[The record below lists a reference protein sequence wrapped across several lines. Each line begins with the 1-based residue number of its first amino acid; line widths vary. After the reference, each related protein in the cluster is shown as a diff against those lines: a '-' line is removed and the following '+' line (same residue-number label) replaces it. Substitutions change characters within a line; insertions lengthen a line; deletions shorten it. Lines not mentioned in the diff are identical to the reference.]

1 MTQYNSAP
9 PDNRRRNIMKC
20 TVIAFAAVTGVL
32 CAGSVAAQA
41 YPVKPIRFL
50 VGYAPGGGTDIMAR
64 VVAAKLTDS
73 LGQQVIV
80 DNRPGANA
88 NVAAEIAS
96 KASPDGYTVMMISVS
111 HAISRPLYK
120 KLGYDLVRDFTPLIN
135 ISSVP
140 MFVVVPPSSTAKSV
154 ADVVALAKAKSI
166 NYASSGDGSPEH
178 IAAEM
183 FKGMTGTNMT
193 HVAYKGGAP
202 SALALISGE
211 VQLGFNTAPVAV
223 PHIRSGKMRAIA
235 VTSAKR
241 NPALPD
247 VPTVAES
254 GVAGYD
260 MINWYG
266 AIMPAGTPA
275 AAVNR
280 LNADINKALKLPD
293 VQQRLASLG
302 ADPLGGS
309 AADFG
314 AYIRS
319 EIAKY
324 TKVVMDSKLQQQ

>member
-1 MTQYNSAP
+1 
-9 PDNRRRNIMKC
+9 MKNA
-20 TVIAFAAVTGVL
+20 VITGAVLTGL
-32 CAGSVAAQA
+32 AVASGASAQA
-41 YPVKPIRFL
+41 FPTKPIRFL

-64 VVAAKLTDS
+64 TVAMKLTES

-88 NVAAEIAS
+88 NLAAEIAA
-96 KASPDGYTVMMISVS
+96 KASPDGHTVMMISVS
-111 HAISRPLYK
+111 HAISKPLYK

-140 MFVVVPPSSTAKSV
+140 MFVVVPPSSTPKTV
-154 ADVVALAKAKSI
+154 ADVIALAKARPI

-183 FKGMTGTNMT
+183 FKGMTKTGMT

-223 PHIRSGKMRAIA
+223 PHIKSGKMRAIA

-241 NPALPD
+241 NPALPE

-266 AIMPAGTPA
+266 SVLPAGTPA
-275 AAVNR
+275 AAVSR
-280 LNADINKALKLPD
+280 LNADMNKALKLPD
-293 VQQRLASLG
+293 VQQRLAALG

-309 AADFG
+309 AAEFG
-314 AYIRS
+314 NYIRS

-324 TKVVMDSKLQQQ
+324 TRVVVDSRLQQQ

>member
-1 MTQYNSAP
+1 
-9 PDNRRRNIMKC
+9 MKNA
-20 TVIAFAAVTGVL
+20 VITGAVLTGL
-32 CAGSVAAQA
+32 AVASGASAQA
-41 YPVKPIRFL
+41 FPAKPIRFL

-64 VVAAKLTDS
+64 TVAMKLTES

-88 NVAAEIAS
+88 NLAAEIAA
-96 KASPDGYTVMMISVS
+96 KASPDGHTVMMISVS
-111 HAISRPLYK
+111 HAISKPLYK

-140 MFVVVPPSSTAKSV
+140 MFVVVPPSSTPKTV
-154 ADVVALAKAKSI
+154 ADVIALAKARPI

-183 FKGMTGTNMT
+183 FKGMTKTGMT

-223 PHIRSGKMRAIA
+223 PHIKSGKMRAIA

-241 NPALPD
+241 NPALPE

-266 AIMPAGTPA
+266 SVLPAGTPA
-275 AAVNR
+275 AAVSR
-280 LNADINKALKLPD
+280 LNADMNKALKLPD
-293 VQQRLASLG
+293 VQQRLAALG

-309 AADFG
+309 AAEFG
-314 AYIRS
+314 NYIRS

-324 TKVVMDSKLQQQ
+324 TRVVADSRLQQQ

>member
-1 MTQYNSAP
+1 MKRVIIGITALVMT
-9 PDNRRRNIMKC
+9 
-20 TVIAFAAVTGVL
+20 AV
-32 CAGSVAAQA
+32 AGGAVAAA
-41 YPVKPIRFL
+41 RNYPNKSIRFL

-64 VVAAKLTDS
+64 VVGAKLTES
-73 LGQQVIV
+73 LGQQLIV

-88 NVAAEIAS
+88 NLAAEIAS
-96 KASPDGYTVMMISVS
+96 KATPDGYTVLFISVS

-120 KLGYDLVRDFTPLIN
+120 KLGYDLVRDFAPLIN
-135 ISSVP
+135 VSSVP
-140 MFVVVPPSSTAKSV
+140 MFLVVPPSSTPKTV
-154 ADVVALAKAKSI
+154 ADVIALAKSKPV
-166 NYASSGDGSPEH
+166 NYGSSGDGSPEH

-183 FKGMTGTNMT
+183 FKSMTKTSMA

-202 SALALISGE
+202 LAVAVISGE
-211 VQLGFNTAPVAV
+211 IPVAFSTAPVAV
-223 PHIRSGKMRAIA
+223 PHIKSGRLRALA
-235 VTSAKR
+235 VSSGKR

-266 AIMPAGTPA
+266 TVVPAGTPA
-275 AAVNR
+275 VAINR
-280 LNADINKALKLPD
+280 LNAEINKALQLPD

-314 AYIRS
+314 AYIKS

-324 TKVVMDSKLQQQ
+324 TKVVVDGKLQQQ

>member
-1 MTQYNSAP
+1 MKRIIICMAALVMT
-9 PDNRRRNIMKC
+9 
-20 TVIAFAAVTGVL
+20 AATGAV
-32 CAGSVAAQA
+32 VAAAQN
-41 YPVKPIRFL
+41 YPNKSIRFL

-64 VVAAKLTDS
+64 VVGAKLTES
-73 LGQQVIV
+73 LGQQLIV

-88 NVAAEIAS
+88 NLAAEIAS
-96 KASPDGYTVMMISVS
+96 KATPDGYTVLFISVS

-120 KLGYDLVRDFTPLIN
+120 KLGYDLVRDFAPLIN
-135 ISSVP
+135 VSSVP
-140 MFVVVPPSSTAKSV
+140 MFLVVPPSSTTKTV
-154 ADVVALAKAKSI
+154 ADVIALAKSKPV
-166 NYASSGDGSPEH
+166 NYGSSGDGSPEH

-183 FKGMTGTNMT
+183 FKGMTKTGMT

-202 SALALISGE
+202 LAVAVISGE
-211 VQLGFNTAPVAV
+211 IPVAFSTAPVAV
-223 PHIRSGKMRAIA
+223 PHIKSGRLRALA
-235 VTSAKR
+235 VSSAKR

-266 AIMPAGTPA
+266 TVVPMGTPA
-275 AAVNR
+275 TAINR
-280 LNADINKALKLPD
+280 LNAEINKALQLPD

-314 AYIRS
+314 AYIKS

-324 TKVVMDSKLQQQ
+324 TRVVVDGKLQQQ

>member
-1 MTQYNSAP
+1 
-9 PDNRRRNIMKC
+9 MKRYIIS
-20 TVIAFAAVTGVL
+20 IAALAGALFAVNAV
-32 CAGSVAAQA
+32 AQN
-41 YPVKPIRFL
+41 YPTKPIRFL

-73 LGQQVIV
+73 LSQQVVV

-88 NVAAEIAS
+88 NLAAEIAA
-96 KASPDGYTVMMISVS
+96 KATPDGHTVLMISVS
-111 HAISRPLYK
+111 HAISKPLYK

-140 MFVVVPPSSTAKSV
+140 MFVVVPPASTAKSV
-154 ADVVALAKAKSI
+154 ADLIALAKAKPV

-183 FKGMTGTNMT
+183 LKGMTKISMT
-193 HVAYKGGAP
+193 HIAYKGGAP
-202 SALALISGE
+202 SAIALISGE
-211 VQLGFNTAPVAV
+211 VQVGFNTAPVAV
-223 PHIRSGKMRAIA
+223 PHIKSGRMRALA
-235 VTSAKR
+235 VTSAQR

-266 AIMPAGTPA
+266 AVLPAKTPA
-275 AAVNR
+275 AAINR

-293 VQQRLASLG
+293 VQQRLAGLG

-314 AYIRS
+314 AYIKS

-324 TKVVMDSKLQQQ
+324 TKVVQDSKLQQQQ

>member
-1 MTQYNSAP
+1 
-9 PDNRRRNIMKC
+9 MKK
-20 TVIAFAAVTGVL
+20 TIIGIAALAGVL
-32 CAGSVAAQA
+32 CAGSIAAQN
-41 YPVKPIRFL
+41 YPTKPIRFL

-64 VVAAKLTDS
+64 TVAAKLTDS

-96 KASPDGYTVMMISVS
+96 KATPDGYTVMFISVS
-111 HAISRPLYK
+111 HAISRPLYR

-140 MFVVVPPSSTAKSV
+140 MFVVVPPSSTPKTV
-154 ADVVALAKAKSI
+154 AGLIALAKSKSI

-183 FKGMTGTNMT
+183 LKGMAKIQMT

-202 SALALISGE
+202 AALALISGE
-211 VQLGFNTAPVAV
+211 VQAGFNTAPVAV
-223 PHIRSGKMRAIA
+223 PHIKSGRMRALA

-266 AIMPAGTPA
+266 AVMPTGTPA

-280 LNADINKALKLPD
+280 LNADINKALQLPD
-293 VQQRLASLG
+293 VRQRLASLG
-302 ADPLGGS
+302 ADPLGGT
-309 AADFG
+309 AKGFG
-314 AYIRS
+314 DYIKS
-319 EIAKY
+319 EIEKY
-324 TKVVMDSKLQQQ
+324 TKVVRDGGLKQQ

>member
-1 MTQYNSAP
+1 MKRAVFVLFALSA
-9 PDNRRRNIMKC
+9 
-20 TVIAFAAVTGVL
+20 VL
-32 CAGSVAAQA
+32 GAGEVAAQA
-41 YPVKPIRFL
+41 YPVKSIRFL

-64 VVAAKLTDS
+64 VVGAKLTES
-73 LGQQVIV
+73 LGQQLIV

-88 NVAAEIAS
+88 NLAAEIAS
-96 KASPDGYTVMMISVS
+96 KATPDGYTVLFISVS
-111 HAISRPLYK
+111 HAISKPLYK

-135 ISSVP
+135 VSSVP
-140 MFVVVPPSSTAKSV
+140 MFVVVPPASAPKSV
-154 ADVVALAKAKSI
+154 ADVIALAQSKPI
-166 NYASSGDGSPEH
+166 NYASSGEGSPEH

-183 FKGMTGTNMT
+183 FKAMTKTSIT
-193 HVAYKGGAP
+193 HVSYKGGAP

-223 PHIRSGKMRAIA
+223 PHIKSGKMRAIA

-254 GVAGYD
+254 GVPGYD

-266 AIMPAGTPA
+266 AVVPTGTPA
-275 AAVNR
+275 TAINR

-293 VQQRLASLG
+293 VQQRLAALG

-309 AADFG
+309 AAEFG
-314 AYIRS
+314 AYIKS
-319 EIAKY
+319 EIIKY
-324 TKVVMDSKLQQQ
+324 TKVVQDGKLQQQ

>member
-1 MTQYNSAP
+1 MEGS
-9 PDNRRRNIMKC
+9 IMKK
-20 TVIAFAAVTGVL
+20 TIIGIAALAGVL
-32 CAGSVAAQA
+32 CAGSVAAQN
-41 YPVKPIRFL
+41 YPAKPIRFL

-64 VVAAKLTDS
+64 TVAAKLTDS

-96 KASPDGYTVMMISVS
+96 KATPDGYTVMFISVS

-140 MFVVVPPSSTAKSV
+140 MFVVVPPSSAPKTV
-154 ADVVALAKAKSI
+154 ADLIALAKSKSI

-178 IAAEM
+178 IAAELL
-183 FKGMTGTNMT
+183 KGLAKIPMT

-202 SALALISGE
+202 AALALISGE
-211 VQLGFNTAPVAV
+211 VQAGFNTAPVAV
-223 PHIRSGKMRAIA
+223 PHIRSGRMRALA

-254 GVAGYD
+254 GVKGYD

-266 AIMPAGTPA
+266 AVMPTGTPA
-275 AAVNR
+275 AAINR
-280 LNADINKALKLPD
+280 LNTDINKALQLPD
-293 VQQRLASLG
+293 VRQRLASLG
-302 ADPLGGS
+302 ADPLGGTAKS
-309 AADFG
+309 FG
-314 AYIRS
+314 DYIKS
-319 EIAKY
+319 EIEKY
-324 TKVVMDSKLQQQ
+324 TKVVRDGGLRQQ

>member
-1 MTQYNSAP
+1 
-9 PDNRRRNIMKC
+9 MKK
-20 TVIAFAAVTGVL
+20 TIISIVAFAGLL
-32 CAGSVAAQA
+32 CAGGVVAQN
-41 YPVKPIRFL
+41 YPAKPIRFL
-50 VGYAPGGGTDIMAR
+50 VGFAPGGGTDIMAR

-73 LGQQVIV
+73 LSQQVVV

-88 NVAAEIAS
+88 NLAAEIAA
-96 KASPDGYTVMMISVS
+96 KATPDGHTVLMISVS
-111 HAISRPLYK
+111 HAISKPLYK

-140 MFVVVPPSSTAKSV
+140 MFVVVPPASTAKSV
-154 ADVVALAKAKSI
+154 ADLIALAKAKPV

-183 FKGMTGTNMT
+183 LKGMTKISMT
-193 HVAYKGGAP
+193 HIAYKGGAP
-202 SALALISGE
+202 SAIALISGE
-211 VQLGFNTAPVAV
+211 VQAGFNTAPVAV
-223 PHIRSGKMRAIA
+223 PHIKAGRMRALA

-266 AIMPAGTPA
+266 AVLPAKTPA
-275 AAVNR
+275 VAVNR
-280 LNADINKALKLPD
+280 LNADINKALQLPD

-302 ADPLGGS
+302 ADPLGGR
-309 AADFG
+309 ADGFG
-314 AYIRS
+314 VYIKS

-324 TKVVMDSKLQQQ
+324 TKVVADSKLQQQ

>member
-1 MTQYNSAP
+1 MKRIITLMTALV
-9 PDNRRRNIMKC
+9 M
-20 TVIAFAAVTGVL
+20 TAVAGGAIA
-32 CAGSVAAQA
+32 AAQN
-41 YPVKPIRFL
+41 YPNKSIRFL

-64 VVAAKLTDS
+64 VVGAKLTES
-73 LGQQVIV
+73 LGQQLIV

-88 NVAAEIAS
+88 NLAAEIAS
-96 KASPDGYTVMMISVS
+96 KATPDGYTVLFISVS

-120 KLGYDLVRDFTPLIN
+120 KLGYDLVRDFAPLIN
-135 ISSVP
+135 VSSVP
-140 MFVVVPPSSTAKSV
+140 MFLVVPPSSAPKTV
-154 ADVVALAKAKSI
+154 ADLVALAKSKPV
-166 NYASSGDGSPEH
+166 NYGSSGDGSPEH

-183 FKGMTGTNMT
+183 FKSMTKTSMA

-202 SALALISGE
+202 LAVAVISGE
-211 VQLGFNTAPVAV
+211 IPVAFSTAPVAV
-223 PHIRSGKMRAIA
+223 PHIKSGRLRALA
-235 VTSAKR
+235 VSSAKR

-266 AIMPAGTPA
+266 AVVPTGTPA
-275 AAVNR
+275 VAINR
-280 LNADINKALKLPD
+280 LNAEINKALQLPD
-293 VQQRLASLG
+293 VQQRLAGLG

-314 AYIRS
+314 AYIKS

-324 TKVVMDSKLQQQ
+324 TKVVVDGKLQQQ

>member
-1 MTQYNSAP
+1 
-9 PDNRRRNIMKC
+9 MKK
-20 TVIAFAAVTGVL
+20 TIISIVAFAGML
-32 CAGSVAAQA
+32 CAGGVVAQN
-41 YPVKPIRFL
+41 YPAKPIRFL
-50 VGYAPGGGTDIMAR
+50 VGFAPGGGTDIMAR

-73 LGQQVIV
+73 LSQQVIV

-88 NVAAEIAS
+88 NLAAEIAS
-96 KASPDGYTVMMISVS
+96 KATPDGHTVLMISVS
-111 HAISRPLYK
+111 HAISKPLYK

-154 ADVVALAKAKSI
+154 ADLIVLAKAKPI

-183 FKGMTGTNMT
+183 LKGMTKISMT
-193 HVAYKGGAP
+193 HIAYKGGAP
-202 SALALISGE
+202 SAIALISGE
-211 VQLGFNTAPVAV
+211 VQAGFNTAPVAV
-223 PHIRSGKMRAIA
+223 PHIKAGRMRALA

-266 AIMPAGTPA
+266 AVLPAKTPA
-275 AAVNR
+275 VAVNR
-280 LNADINKALKLPD
+280 LNADINKALQLTD

-309 AADFG
+309 ADGFG
-314 AYIRS
+314 AYIKS

-324 TKVVMDSKLQQQ
+324 TKVVADSKLQQQ

>member
-1 MTQYNSAP
+1 
-9 PDNRRRNIMKC
+9 MKR
-20 TVIAFAAVTGVL
+20 IIIGMAAL
-32 CAGSVAAQA
+32 AMVAAAGVAVAQN
-41 YPVKPIRFL
+41 YPVKSIRFL

-64 VVAAKLTDS
+64 VVAAKLTES

-88 NVAAEIAS
+88 NLVAEIAS
-96 KASPDGYTVMMISVS
+96 RATPDGYTVLFISVS
-111 HAISRPLYK
+111 HAISKPLYK

-140 MFVVVPPSSTAKSV
+140 MFVVVPPSSTPKTV
-154 ADVVALAKAKSI
+154 ADVVALAKSKPV

-183 FKGMTGTNMT
+183 FKAMTKTSMT
-193 HVAYKGGAP
+193 HVPYKGGAP
-202 SALALISGE
+202 SAVALISGE

-223 PHIRSGKMRAIA
+223 PHIRSGRMRAIA
-235 VTSAKR
+235 VTSEKR

-266 AIMPAGTPA
+266 AVLPAGTPA
-275 AAVNR
+275 LAIIR

-293 VQQRLASLG
+293 VQQRLAALG

-314 AYIRS
+314 AFIKG
-319 EIAKY
+319 EISKY
-324 TKVVMDSKLQQQ
+324 TKVVIDSKLQQQ

>member
-1 MTQYNSAP
+1 MKRIITGMVALAMT
-9 PDNRRRNIMKC
+9 
-20 TVIAFAAVTGVL
+20 FAAG
-32 CAGSVAAQA
+32 AAAAQNA
-41 YPVKPIRFL
+41 VTQNYPNKSIRFL

-73 LGQQVIV
+73 LSQQVLV

-88 NVAAEIAS
+88 NLAAEIAS
-96 KASPDGYTVMMISVS
+96 KATADGYTVMFISVS
-111 HAISRPLYK
+111 HAISKPLYK

-140 MFVVVPPSSTAKSV
+140 MFVVVPPSSTPKSV
-154 ADVVALAKAKSI
+154 ADVVALAKARPI

-183 FKGMTGTNMT
+183 FKGMTKTAMT

-223 PHIRSGKMRAIA
+223 THIKSGKMRAIA

-266 AIMPAGTPA
+266 AVLPTGTPA
-275 AAVNR
+275 AAINR

-309 AADFG
+309 AAEFG
-314 AYIRS
+314 AYIKA
-319 EIAKY
+319 EITKY
-324 TKVVMDSKLQQQ
+324 TRVVVDSKLQQQ